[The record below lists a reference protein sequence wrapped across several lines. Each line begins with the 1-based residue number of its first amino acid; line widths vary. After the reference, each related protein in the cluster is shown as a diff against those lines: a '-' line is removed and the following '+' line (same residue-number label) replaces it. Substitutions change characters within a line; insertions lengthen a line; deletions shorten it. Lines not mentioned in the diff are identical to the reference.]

1 MEGGALVG
9 LGSYGCVFQPSLPC
23 NNTKSKRK
31 SKKDT
36 VSKIFFSDESLQEAR
51 DEFSI
56 NNHIREIKGYE
67 QWASIWD
74 TKCKPN
80 EYDMIL
86 KKEPKIEKCIY
97 SNHSSIYEFNKY
109 RYMLLGPYAGISL
122 KQYIKKQFKSKT
134 YSSNKLFKQEF
145 LKLMKYMKTLF
156 IGLVELHKHGICHGD
171 IKSDNI
177 MFKDSH
183 FTYIDFGLSCKY
195 TNHTCFKDRSVGE
208 FLQDR
213 IYTPYPYEYIYSYV
227 DDRHLDDEIYEISHK
242 DFRSMHS
249 RYVNIHEKIFNRE
262 NIDGS
267 LIQLIDLVKD
277 KKLKKNKMITLLDTY
292 SLGVLIP
299 GILFKYSKKLKKQ
312 KQFLNIIKQKQISPF
327 IDLFKDMSNP
337 IYYNRLT
344 PDKSYKRYLELESV
358 YLTKSSVKRKKK
370 TKQKT
375 KKKKKTKKK

>member
-56 NNHIREIKGYE
+56 NNHVREIKGYE

-227 DDRHLDDEIYEISHK
+227 DERHLDDEIYEISHK
-242 DFRSMHS
+242 DYRSMHS

-292 SLGVLIP
+292 SLG
-299 GILFKYSKKLKKQ
+299 ILLPFTLSSLAKNYGKIKAFKRY
-312 KQFLNIIKQKQISPF
+312 IS
-327 IDLFKDMSNP
+327 SNP
-337 IYYNRLT
+337 IHLIKDLFYHMTEPDAEERMNPNDVYNKNL
-344 PDKSYKRYLELESV
+344 
-358 YLTKSSVKRKKK
+358 
-370 TKQKT
+370 
-375 KKKKKTKKK
+375 